1 MNVHYIILAS
11 KSFNDNYPN
20 IMASLAC
27 GIDSDPRDDYYFA
40 STQIKECLMHHHIAK
55 GSITFDMDFYN
66 TTAHGRGPFLIT
78 AIFDCKSEPFYV
90 IPEPWSYVEDMIER
104 CTSIDLN
111 HTAIGYDKFFDEFEK
126 NLKDMSVDEL
136 NKFIPEV
143 LNVQTRVAE
152 FYGHLMLADKTGY
165 LLPER
170 YQNNLYWRLPMSIK
184 WEDKV

>member
-1 MNVHYIILAS
+1 MNVHYIILAT
-11 KSFNDNYPN
+11 KKFIANYPN
-20 IMASLAC
+20 AMASLAC
-27 GIDSDPRDDYYFA
+27 GIDSDPMDDYYFTSA
-40 STQIKECLMHHHIAK
+40 KIRECLMHHHIAK
-55 GSITFDMDFYN
+55 GSITFDVDFYN

-111 HTAIGYDKFFDEFEK
+111 HTAIGYDEFEK
-126 NLKDMSVDEL
+126 NLKDMSADAL

-143 LNVQTRVAE
+143 LNVQTRVTE

-165 LLPER
+165 FLPER
-170 YQNNLYWRLPMSIK
+170 YQNNLYWRLPISIK
-184 WEDKV
+184 WDKV

>member
-1 MNVHYIILAS
+1 MNVHYIILATKEFS
-11 KSFNDNYPN
+11 KKYPSA
-20 IMASLAC
+20 MASLAY
-27 GIDSDPRDDYYFA
+27 GIDSDTMTDYYFA
-40 STQIKECLMHHHIAK
+40 SVQIRECLKHQHIAK
-55 GSITFDMDFYN
+55 DSVSFDVDFYN
-66 TTAHGRGPFLIT
+66 TATHGRGPFLLT

-143 LNVQTRVAE
+143 LNVQTRVSE
-152 FYGHLMLADKTGY
+152 FYGHLMIADKEGY
-165 LLPER
+165 FLPKR
-170 YQNNLYWRLPMSIK
+170 YQNNLYWRLPISIK